1 MKIAR
6 LEFLVLNV
14 SEKTNWTFIRLT
26 ADDGTTGLG
35 ESSLNGWEAAQKA
48 CAEELG
54 VRLIGK
60 SPDQFASALSVFPH
74 SPGGLIA
81 SSIASAVEQ
90 AVTDLRAK
98 RAGVPLHALL
108 GKPALQAVQ
117 VYANINRGARDRTPS
132 GVAHAARE
140 AVKAGF
146 TAIKIAPFDGVY
158 WGDADKDAL
167 ERKIATGIARIFSIR
182 EAVGPEIKVMVD
194 CHWRF
199 DEALTLRLL
208 SEIRDARL
216 YWLECPI
223 SENPDRFSALRRVRE
238 NANALGIRL
247 AGAERQ
253 IGESGFA
260 PYIEER
266 LLDTVMPDVKYAGGY
281 GEMLK
286 IAGACKR
293 HDIGFAP
300 HNPTGPV
307 CNLASMHLCAVA
319 PSFLILEH
327 QLAESDLYFEAVR
340 GFRPRLLNGCF
351 EIPSAPGLGVELDD
365 AVFRAHP
372 YRPLD
377 PHANLDPRLG

>member
-1 MKIAR
+1 MRIER

-14 SEKTNWTFIRLT
+14 SEKTNWSFIRVT
-26 ADDGTTGLG
+26 AEDGTTGLG

-48 CAEELG
+48 CAEELAAQ
-54 VRLIGK
+54 LIGK
-60 SPDQFASALSVFPH
+60 SPEQIVPALSVFPH

-81 SSIASAVEQ
+81 SSVVSAVEQ

-98 RAGVPLHALL
+98 RAGVPLSALL
-108 GKPALQAVQ
+108 GKPALKAVQ

-132 GVAHAARE
+132 GIANAARE

-158 WGDADKDAL
+158 WGDSDKDAL
-167 ERKIATGIARIFSIR
+167 ERRIETGIARIYAIR
-182 EAVGPEIKVMVD
+182 EAVGPDIKVMAD

-199 DEALTLRLL
+199 DEARALRLL
-208 SEIRDARL
+208 NEIRDARL

-223 SENPDRFSALRRVRE
+223 SENPDRFAALKRVRE
-238 NANALGIRL
+238 SANVLGVKL

-260 PYIEER
+260 PYVGER
-266 LLDTVMPDVKYAGGY
+266 LLDVVMPDVKYAGGY

-286 IAGACKR
+286 IAALCRR
-293 HDIGFAP
+293 HGVGFAP
-300 HNPTGPV
+300 HNPTGPI

-319 PSFLILEH
+319 PGFLILEH
-327 QLAESDLYFEAVR
+327 QLAESDLYFEAVG
-340 GFRPRLLNGCF
+340 GFHPRLVNGCF
-351 EIPSAPGLGVELDD
+351 EIPGAPGLGVELDD
-365 AVFRAHP
+365 QVLRAHP
-372 YRPLD
+372 YRPLA
-377 PHANLDPRLG
+377 PNANLDPRLG